1 MSLNKFL
8 KPYHYLEN
16 SIGEKILIL
25 NKIILN
31 DKDLTILKLPK
42 PEFII
47 GRWYKNLG
55 NNGNI
60 FTLVPTVKFF
70 REGYEHLDV
79 KFDYHVELT
88 VKKEERKNDFQ
99 IKIIIE
105 LEGKQLMECEVGVN
119 FGRKEMS
126 GNLSARYKFGMKP
139 DFNEI
144 VQTKMKKP
152 NESKED

>member
-1 MSLNKFL
+1 MKLAKGRVKMKL
-8 KPYHYLEN
+8 VK
-16 SIGEKILIL
+16 
-25 NKIILN
+25 
-31 DKDLTILKLPK
+31 TIVTKLGCRNRNM
-42 PEFII
+42 F
-47 GRWYKNLG
+47 YLG

-60 FTLVPTVKFF
+60 FTMVPTVKFF

-99 IKIIIE
+99 IKIIVE

-126 GNLSARYKFGMKP
+126 GHLSARYKFGMES
-139 DFNEI
+139 DFNERI
-144 VQTKMKKP
+144 QEKMKKP
-152 NESKED
+152 NQSKDEEETKD